1 MMLSE
6 CRVFVVWFGV
16 VWLALVTLQ
25 FDRETLTLEGT
36 EWGRFSAASIRS
48 AVHLGQAFPRFQ
60 FPPCLIASWWVV
72 RRCAQSSASA
82 ILRHQGVSAGARAC
96 LESLLSPSLAGTP
109 ARSKRPKRPKSQP
122 TTGFEGSRRIG
133 YLVVPLQTLR
143 RHKERTCATPD

>member
-1 MMLSE
+1 MPMMLSE

-48 AVHLGQAFPRFQ
+48 AVHLGQTFPRFQ

-96 LESLLSPSLAGTP
+96 LSRSSPRLLLARPQGPRGPRGPRANQQQGLRVHGELGT
-109 ARSKRPKRPKSQP
+109 
-122 TTGFEGSRRIG
+122 
-133 YLVVPLQTLR
+133 
-143 RHKERTCATPD
+143 